1 MFKRVNLPQD
11 LVEAAKVVALQN
23 QRTVAE
29 QIEFW
34 VRLGRAAEENPDL
47 SSQML
52 IDLLVS
58 IEDVNQGNVRAYRFH

>member
-1 MFKRVNLPQD
+1 MFKRVHLSPD
-11 LVEAAKVVALQN
+11 LVQAAKVSARQN
-23 QRTVAE
+23 QRTITE

-52 IDLLVS
+52 VDLLVG
-58 IEDVNQGNVRAYRFH
+58 IEDIKQGNIRAYSLN